1 MTTKERIINR
11 LNKGFG
17 FEIPLD
23 APYHHHGGRG
33 LFTGCWSWSVST
45 GLLDIGSTDSMT
57 ECLKWKKWIYDN
69 GMHEIFE
76 YRPENEEMYRK
87 VGYITIEEQ

>member
-1 MTTKERIINR
+1 MTTKERIIKR

-33 LFTGCWSWSVST
+33 LFVGCWSWAIT
-45 GLLDIGSTDSMT
+45 EGLDDIGSMHSMS
-57 ECLKWKKWIYDN
+57 ECLKWKKWVLDEDTN
-69 GMHEIFE
+69 EIFE
-76 YRPENEEMYRK
+76 YRPENEEEYKKDCALR
-87 VGYITIEEQ
+87 IEKK